1 MFHVLDT
8 IRLFPYFHVV
18 GLDCFG
24 SCSGQIWTIA
34 EDKQVLMIS
43 YTLHELRKRPSLI
56 RFHPFSSFSR
66 KVMFHVRP
74 HSKRPRLGCFP
85 PHLPN
90 EATRSPSKK
99 GHATSNM
106 KLKDIG
112 NNLFIYRSNEKK
124 HIAHKY
130 INKMNQN
137 DITVR
142 HVGRTKTR
150 KTVLT
155 NSFALR

>member
-1 MFHVLDT
+1 MCYMFHVLDT

-43 YTLHELRKRPSLI
+43 YTLYELRKRPSLI

-90 EATRSPSKK
+90 EVTQQKRARHIEYEAK
-99 GHATSNM
+99 GY
-106 KLKDIG
+106 KEQPIL
-112 NNLFIYRSNEKK
+112 YRSNEKK
-124 HIAHKY
+124 TY
-130 INKMNQN
+130 S
-137 DITVR
+137 T
-142 HVGRTKTR
+142 
-150 KTVLT
+150 
-155 NSFALR
+155 

>member
-1 MFHVLDT
+1 MCYMFHVLDT

-24 SCSGQIWTIA
+24 SCSGQSWTIA

-43 YTLHELRKRPSLI
+43 YTLYELRKRPSLI

-99 GHATSNM
+99 GHTTSNM
-106 KLKDIG
+106 KLKDIR
-112 NNLFIYRSNEKK
+112 NNLFFIDQMKKK

-142 HVGRTKTR
+142 HV
-150 KTVLT
+150 
-155 NSFALR
+155 